1 MKSLYFQEQQIDVIR
16 LNGELWLRGGQIG
29 HALGFTDPNR
39 AIARLFKRNKKEF
52 TADMTT
58 AIEVPTAGGIQLAR
72 IFNARG
78 AALLA
83 MLAKT
88 DKAADFRAW
97 VLDVLEGEQKQL
109 PSQRLDLLQKELLK
123 SRPRWKKIIAYKEL
137 GLKNYEIAKL
147 LDCHKSTIRLD
158 LRTMEACGLIEPP
171 INLPQLQ
178 QLALPLLCAP
188 YSSRSPSAR
197 PQSVS
202 RKAPSTLLFTK
213 EA

>member
-1 MKSLYFQEQQIDVIR
+1 MKSLYFHDQELSVIR
-16 LNGELWLRGGQIG
+16 INGELWLRGGQIG

-58 AIEVPTAGGIQLAR
+58 AIEVPTAGGVQLAR

-97 VLDVLEGEQKQL
+97 VLDVLEGEQNKL
-109 PSQRLDLLQKELLK
+109 PSQRVGFLQKELLSAK
-123 SRPRWKKIIAYKEL
+123 PRWKKILYYKEK
-137 GLKNYEIAKL
+137 GLRNFEIYRILQISKATL
-147 LDCHKSTIRLD
+147 RLE
-158 LRTMEACGLIEPP
+158 LRKMEACGLIEPP
-171 INLPQLQ
+171 ADLPRLQ
-178 QLALPLLCAP
+178 QLALPLISHKAEHTPFPSETPL
-188 YSSRSPSAR
+188 SRGEGNG
-197 PQSVS
+197 
-202 RKAPSTLLFTK
+202 LLLVE